1 LYLLEIDE
9 TKMENVLS
17 IITKNKKKK
26 QKKREKYQFLLN
38 QDDYGM
44 STE

>member
-1 LYLLEIDE
+1 
-9 TKMENVLS
+9 MENVLS
-17 IITKNKKKK
+17 IKTKKKKKK